1 MEVFNVKKYKD
12 RHNLS
17 RTLLATLESTG
28 LKIGDFT
35 HASYL
40 VVYVI

>member
-28 LKIGDFT
+28 LTSVIS
-35 HASYL
+35 HML
-40 VVYVI
+40 VIS